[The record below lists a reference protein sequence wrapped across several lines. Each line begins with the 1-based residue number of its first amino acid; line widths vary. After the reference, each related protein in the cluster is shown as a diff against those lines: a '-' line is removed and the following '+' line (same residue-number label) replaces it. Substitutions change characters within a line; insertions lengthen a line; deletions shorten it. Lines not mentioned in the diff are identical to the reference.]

1 LKVRILSVYKNENIF
16 SKILSGE
23 IPNNTIYENEYVL
36 AFEDINPQSPVHAL
50 LIPKG
55 KYTSMTDF
63 SENASD
69 KEIVAFIRAIS
80 QITKIKGIND
90 TGYRIISNSG
100 PDSSQEVPH
109 LHFHIVGGR
118 KLGSILP

>member
-1 LKVRILSVYKNENIF
+1 MKVRILSVYKNENIF

>member
-1 LKVRILSVYKNENIF
+1 MSVYKNENIF

>member
-1 LKVRILSVYKNENIF
+1 MLKYNKENIF
-16 SKILSGE
+16 SKILDGE

-55 KYTSMTDF
+55 EYTSMSDF

-69 KEIVAFIRAIS
+69 KEILCFIRAIS
-80 QITKIKGIND
+80 KITKIKDINE
-90 TGYRIISNSG
+90 TGFRIIANSG
-100 PDSSQEVPH
+100 PDSLQEVPH